1 MKKDLI
7 LMVINK
13 LFYPFILCCCL
24 FLTTQSYAKE
34 YPEPEIMTVEEA
46 YQLGDL
52 LVDQYKIKQG
62 QPYLKYAADKGHADA
77 ALAYS
82 RSLSTNIMVQT
93 PQEHEYAVKAAEL
106 GSEDAKFKLS
116 FSSNIYSDRELFRIP
131 LIKELKNKAEQGDA
145 NAMNMLY
152 FLCSD
157 VSKSEYW
164 LNKAAEHGNANAQF
178 SLANRYEGGEGWFFI
193 LGKRDKEIK
202 RLYKASAEQGNL
214 SGMEGYAS
222 ILFKEGKKKEA
233 LDIWIKSANT
243 GSAGAI
249 GFLASGY
256 LNSIPQITYPE
267 KNEVLGAAYL
277 KIYLNSMGTDKE
289 KTIYEIYQ
297 DYYIDVM
304 RRLTEDQKKQVNQFA
319 DEFLSKHTVRVIN

>member
-7 LMVINK
+7 SMVINK

-34 YPEPEIMTVEEA
+34 YPEPETMTVEEA

-62 QPYLKYAADKGHADA
+62 QPYLKYAADRGHADA

-93 PQEHEYAVKAAEL
+93 PQEHEYAIKAAEL

-116 FSSNIYSDRELFRIP
+116 SSRNIYGDRELFRIP
-131 LIKELKNKAEQGDA
+131 LIKELKSRAEQGDA

-164 LNKAAEHGNANAQF
+164 FNKAVEHGNANAQF
-178 SLANRYEGGEGWFFI
+178 SLANRYEAGEGWFFI
-193 LGKRDKEIK
+193 PGNRDKEIK

-222 ILFKEGKKKEA
+222 VLFKEGKKKEA

-249 GFLASGY
+249 TFIAGRY
-256 LNSIPQITYPE
+256 LHSLPQITYPE

-277 KIYLNSMGTDKE
+277 KIYFDSMGNDKNNSLYDAR
-289 KTIYEIYQ
+289 KN
-297 DYYIDVM
+297 DYIDLM
-304 RRLTEDQKKQVNQFA
+304 NRLTDEQKKQVNQFA
-319 DEFLSKHTVRVIN
+319 DEFLNKHTVRVIN

>member
-34 YPEPEIMTVEEA
+34 YPEPETMTVEEA

-62 QPYLKYAADKGHADA
+62 QPYLKYAADKGHAEA

-82 RSLSTNIMVQT
+82 WSLSTNIMVQT

-116 FSSNIYSDRELFRIP
+116 SSSNIYSDGELFRIP
-131 LIKELKNKAEQGDA
+131 LIKELKSRAEQGDA
-145 NAMNMLY
+145 KAMHRLSLLY
-152 FLCSD
+152 FNS
-157 VSKSEYW
+157 SEGDDW
-164 LNKAAEHGNANAQF
+164 KKKAAEYGDAKAQF
-178 SLANRYEGGEGWFFI
+178 ELGRRYEVGKGWFFI
-193 LGKRDKEIK
+193 PGNRDKEIK
-202 RLYKASAEQGNL
+202 RLYKASADQGNL

-249 GFLASGY
+249 TFIAGRY
-256 LNSIPQITYPE
+256 LHSLPQITYPE
-267 KNEVLGAAYL
+267 KNEILGAAYL
-277 KIYLNSMGTDKE
+277 KIYFDSMGNDKNNSL
-289 KTIYEIYQ
+289 YDARQ
-297 DYYIDVM
+297 NDYIDLM
-304 RRLTEDQKKQVNQFA
+304 NRLTDEKKKQVNQFA